1 MFWNEEPITKMDVSN
16 LRNRPNE
23 WKKDDI
29 ARRKK
34 VELSKPPAKKKPLLK
49 QTQDTTPSLNLKRIF
64 WERQAEV
71 QKRIELIASGKEI
84 WLIEN
89 EVETTQCKWCE
100 SDILQGRDYCSEN
113 CRRLYLTNS
122 PIL

>member
-29 ARRKK
+29 NRRKIAALK
-34 VELSKPPAKKKPLLK
+34 NPPAKKKPLLK

-64 WERQAEV
+64 WARQAEV

-84 WLIEN
+84 GQVEN
-89 EVETTQCKWCE
+89 EVETSQCKWCE
-100 SDILQGRDYCSEN
+100 SGILKGRDYCSEN
-113 CRRLYLTNS
+113 CRRLYLTNN